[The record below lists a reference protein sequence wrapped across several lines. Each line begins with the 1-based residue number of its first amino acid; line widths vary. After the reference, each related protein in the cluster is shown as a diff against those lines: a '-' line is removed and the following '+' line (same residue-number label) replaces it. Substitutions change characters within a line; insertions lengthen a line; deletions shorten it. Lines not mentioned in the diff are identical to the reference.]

1 MSDSSEGTRASW
13 TGSFAE
19 LIAAPTPTP
28 GGGSVSAHSGML
40 AAALGR
46 MVCNISIG
54 KKKYVDAEP
63 RLKEINSELEHLGA
77 RLDALIYEDAESFEA
92 VLAAYRLPKEGE
104 DEKAARDEAVSRA
117 GREAIYTPYETA
129 QRSFEVLKLLV
140 ELAEIGNQN
149 ALSDVSVGA
158 QLALVAVKGALY
170 NVEVNLGMLKDEK
183 EAAGL
188 RESMSGLLEQAE
200 SMARQLDSRMKK

>member
-1 MSDSSEGTRASW
+1 M
-13 TGSFAE
+13 
-19 LIAAPTPTP
+19 
-28 GGGSVSAHSGML
+28 
-40 AAALGR
+40 
-46 MVCNISIG
+46 
-54 KKKYVDAEP
+54 
-63 RLKEINSELEHLGA
+63 
-77 RLDALIYEDAESFEA
+77 
-92 VLAAYRLPKEGE
+92 
-104 DEKAARDEAVSRA
+104 
-117 GREAIYTPYETA
+117 
-129 QRSFEVLKLLV
+129 
-140 ELAEIGNQN
+140 ELADIGNQN